1 MTGKS
6 LRSAAAKSL
15 VIGNRPTSAAGRK
28 KIRTTPPTSA
38 AGERKTLTA
47 RRTTETKA
55 VGAAT
60 PGAAKMMNAAAVVL
74 AARGLIMM
82 TVTARDLFA
91 LVARA
96 A

>member
-28 KIRTTPPTSA
+28 KIRTTRPTSA
-38 AGERKTLTA
+38 AGARMTSTA
-47 RRTTETKA
+47 RRTTGTKA

-60 PGAAKMMNAAAVVL
+60 PGAAKTMNAVAVVL
-74 AARGLIMM
+74 AARGLITM
-82 TVTARDLFA
+82 TVTARDLFV
-91 LVARA
+91 LVASA
-96 A
+96 E